1 LPALPFIA
9 TNVAVHLDFH
19 GGLGMT
25 QDRTMDWQEL
35 CKKAANELDP
45 PKLMQLI
52 VELTK
57 ALDKRNN
64 KSSNGVESG
73 DDKDPG
79 ETSLQ
84 SAF

>member
-1 LPALPFIA
+1 MA
-9 TNVAVHLDFH
+9 
-19 GGLGMT
+19 

-45 PKLMQLI
+45 AKLMQLI
-52 VELTK
+52 AELTK
-57 ALDKRNN
+57 ALDERNN
-64 KSSNGVESG
+64 KRSNGLDRRG
-73 DDKDPG
+73 DKDPG